1 MSWSKLGLLGFLCLG
16 VSFLLLAGEAEQPV
30 TTKSDTE
37 AALMRAKLA
46 SSQKILEG
54 LMTQDFGLIEDGGRQ
69 LAKICEATQWH
80 AKEDQVYA
88 HYRDE
93 LRRAS
98 QKLVQLAED
107 EDQDGATYTYMHSIT
122 TCTSCHDYC
131 RDTLHLAEKT
141 PVLQEIPS
149 SQPMEERPARG
160 FRR

>member
-1 MSWSKLGLLGFLCLG
+1 MSWSKLGLVFLFLGAS
-16 VSFLLLAGEAEQPV
+16 VLLLAGEDKPPV
-30 TTKSDTE
+30 SGGSDTE

-54 LMTQDFGLIEDGGRQ
+54 LMTQDFSLIQNGGRE

-131 RDTLHLAEKT
+131 RDVLHLAGKE
-141 PVLQEIPS
+141 PILQAIPS
-149 SQPMEERPARG
+149 SQPGDDRPARLY
-160 FRR
+160 RR

>member
-1 MSWSKLGLLGFLCLG
+1 MSWNKLGLLFVVFLG
-16 VSFLLLAGEAEQPV
+16 ASVLLLASENQPGA
-30 TTKSDTE
+30 TGKSDTE

-54 LMTQDFGLIEDGGRQ
+54 LMTQDFGLIKNGGSE

-131 RDTLHLAEKT
+131 RDVLHLASKDPT
-141 PVLQEIPS
+141 LQPVPFG
-149 SQPMEERPARG
+149 RPVDEPRAKN

>member
-1 MSWSKLGLLGFLCLG
+1 MSWNKLGLLFVVFLG
-16 VSFLLLAGEAEQPV
+16 ASVLLLASEDQPV
-30 TTKSDTE
+30 ATGKSETE

-54 LMTQDFGLIEDGGRQ
+54 LMTQDFGLIENGGRE

-93 LRRAS
+93 LRRSS

-131 RDTLHLAEKT
+131 RDVLHLAAKE
-141 PVLQEIPS
+141 PMLQAIPTAKPS
-149 SQPMEERPARG
+149 DDRPERS